1 MADDPAFSL
10 VPIEDEVSAE
20 DDLDAAVESALD
32 NPYAAT
38 VAKDPPIPFGST
50 WAFDYQKGRFI
61 RSAGSPAQVN
71 GAAALVEYIQTS
83 MRTAAGVHPIFPPDF
98 GIVRPED
105 FLGAAD
111 PTEAISDFQ
120 DRLRTALL
128 AHDRIEDV
136 RDFEAEIDLAQGII
150 TVTNLIIITDQAEV
164 LPLAPFDV
172 EPEAV

>member
-10 VPIEDEVSAE
+10 VPIEDEVGAE
-20 DDLDAAVESALD
+20 EDLDAAAESALE
-32 NPYAAT
+32 NVYGAT
-38 VAKDPPIPFGST
+38 EAKDPPIPFGNT
-50 WAFDYQKGRFI
+50 WAFDHQLGRFI
-61 RSAGSPAQVN
+61 RSAGSPAQVS
-71 GAAALVEYIQTS
+71 GAAALIEYIQTS

-98 GIVRPED
+98 GIERPED
-105 FLGAAD
+105 FLGSAD
-111 PTEAISDFQ
+111 PTEALSDFE

-136 RDFEAEIDLAQGII
+136 RNFEAEIDLAQGSI